1 MARSSNP
8 GRVLRS
14 NGTTTEAVPLG
25 PQMAVNGAA
34 AAGEADSTA
43 TATMQRSSMPETTAE
58 GGEYELSVE
67 TYFESYSLLFI
78 ALLVYVIYARRT
90 DHEKESHLA
99 WVSASVTNGVRDG

>member
-8 GRVLRS
+8 RRVLRS

-58 GGEYELSVE
+58 GGEYELM
-67 TYFESYSLLFI
+67 
-78 ALLVYVIYARRT
+78 YVIYARRT

-99 WVSASVTNGVRDG
+99 WQYFVQWSAYPPSSVLGVNFICRL